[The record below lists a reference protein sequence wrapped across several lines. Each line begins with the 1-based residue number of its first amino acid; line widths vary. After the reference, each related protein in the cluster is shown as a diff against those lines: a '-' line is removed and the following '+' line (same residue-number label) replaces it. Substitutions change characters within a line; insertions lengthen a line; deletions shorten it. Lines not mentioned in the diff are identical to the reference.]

1 VSRERGRGQ
10 GRGRDSGGGRGQGPG
25 MMDLLR
31 RAQQAQRQMAKI
43 QKELAKETL
52 EVTAG
57 GGAITVVV
65 TGDQRIKSIAIRPE
79 VVDPKDVKKLQDL
92 IVAAVNQAI
101 EHSQAVAAERLKE
114 VTGDLNI
121 PGLV

>member
-1 VSRERGRGQ
+1 MSRERERGQ
-10 GRGRDSGGGRGQGPG
+10 GRGKGSGGRGQGPG
-25 MMDLLR
+25 MMDLMR

-65 TGDQRIKSIAIRPE
+65 TGDQRIKSITIQPE
-79 VVDPKDVKKLQDL
+79 AVDPDNVKKLQDL
-92 IVAAVNQAI
+92 IVGAVNQAI
-101 EHSQAVAAERLKE
+101 EHSQAVAAERMKE
-114 VTGDLNI
+114 VTEDLGI
-121 PGLV
+121 SGLV